1 MPSLGVCAICAVVYV
16 AGVLIALA
24 LSDARPLERFA
35 LAALWPLGPIAFAL
49 TLIVLLLA
57 SAIAYPI
64 VGVPL
69 LVAIGL
75 VWWVL

>member
-24 LSDARPLERFA
+24 MSDARPLERVA
-35 LAALWPLGPIAFAL
+35 LAVLWPLGPIAFVV
-49 TLIVLLLA
+49 TLIVLVLA

-69 LVAIGL
+69 VVAIGVL
-75 VWWVL
+75 WWAL